1 MLNRILLALFIV
13 AAVACKANLRTS
25 TNVEGSN
32 NLSPEPQHQLIA
44 KELVEVMENY
54 NYKRVKLND
63 SLSSVIFDNYLNRL
77 DPTRNYLLA
86 SDVKGFEQYRTKLDD
101 HLREGDLSAFFKIFN
116 VFQKRYQ
123 ERIKFT
129 ISQIG
134 KPIDYT
140 KNEEYVYNREKLPWL
155 SSTAEADDL
164 WRKRV
169 KYDFL
174 NLRIASGGI
183 PVIEKAGN
191 KTKDE
196 VKYVDGTGKEIT
208 GTKGSQDSSAVK
220 HAKTLRQ
227 RYENLLSQASK
238 TNSQDAFQIM
248 MDSFTQSVDPHTNYL
263 GPTRAQEFNEEMA
276 RSFTGIG
283 ATLQLENEVV
293 KVSSIVPGGPAF
305 KAKTLM
311 AGDRIIAVAQGDDEF
326 VDVIGWRLDNTV
338 QKIKGPKGTTVRLK
352 IIPAGQE
359 LSSEPKVIAIVRDKV
374 ILEEQSAKKTIK
386 TVVSDGKTYKI
397 GVIDIPG
404 FYLDF
409 KAYQAGDPDYKSTT
423 RDVRRII
430 DTLKQQNVDG
440 IVIDLRSN
448 GGGSLIEAI
457 ELTGLFI
464 KTGPVVQVKD
474 MRRTE
479 VNRDEDPAIAWTGP
493 LGVMIDR
500 FSASASEIFAA
511 AIQDYGRGVIMGT
524 QTYGKGTVQ
533 SAIDMSRFIST
544 VDEIILKTKSGSASN
559 NTGGT
564 VAAGGQSTSTG
575 APKYGQI
582 NLTMA
587 KFYRINGSSTQHK
600 GVIPDIQFP
609 MIYPAEKYGESS
621 EPAALPFDVIKPA
634 PFSPVANLN
643 PVKAQL
649 AKQHEQ
655 RMKASTEFKYLMEDI
670 QQFKKREGENSVT
683 LNEAQLKREREEQE
697 AINLRRTNQRR
708 ALKGLPALKKG
719 EVAPK
724 SENDFIQEESL
735 KVMADFI
742 QMKESGKYSLKY

>member
-1 MLNRILLALFIV
+1 MDFKSFKEMLRKIFLALFIV
-13 AAVACKANLRTS
+13 AAFACKANLRVNT
-25 TNVEGSN
+25 TVEGSN
-32 NLSPEPQHQLIA
+32 NLSPDPQQQIIA
-44 KELVEVMENY
+44 KELVKVMENY
-54 NYKRVKLND
+54 NYKRVKVND
-63 SLSSVIFDNYLNRL
+63 SLSAVIFDSYIKRL
-77 DPTRNYLLA
+77 DPSRNYLLA
-86 SDVKGFEQYRTKLDD
+86 SDIKEFQQYRTQIDD
-101 HLREGDLSAFFKIFN
+101 QLREGDLSVMFKIFN
-116 VFQKRYQ
+116 TFQKRY
-123 ERIKFT
+123 EDRIKYS
-129 ISQIG
+129 ISQID
-134 KPIDYT
+134 KPVDYA
-140 KNEEYVYNREKLPWL
+140 KDEVYVYNREKLPWL
-155 SSTAEADDL
+155 SSVTEADDL
-164 WRKRV
+164 WRKRI
-169 KYDFL
+169 KYDLL
-174 NLRIASGGI
+174 NLKIASGAAAK
-183 PVIEKAGN
+183 P
-191 KTKDE
+191 
-196 VKYVDGTGKEIT
+196 
-208 GTKGSQDSSAVK
+208 AVK
-220 HAKTLRQ
+220 TPDNPSATVVKDTSIIKSRETLKK
-227 RYENLLSQASK
+227 RYENLLSQSKK

-248 MDSFTQSVDPHTNYL
+248 MDSFTQSVDPHTNYFI
-263 GPTRAQEFNEEMA
+263 PVKAQEFNEEMA

-293 KVSSIVPGGPAF
+293 KVASIVPGGPAF
-305 KAKTLM
+305 KAKTLN
-311 AGDRIIAVAQGDDEF
+311 AGDRIIAVAQGNDEF

-359 LSSEPKVIAIVRDKV
+359 LSSQPKVISILRDRV

-386 TVVSDGKTYKI
+386 TIVSNGKNYKI

-409 KAYQAGDPDYKSTT
+409 KAYQSGDPDYKSTT

-474 MRRTE
+474 LRKTE
-479 VNRDEDPAIAWTGP
+479 VNEDEDPNVIWTGP

-544 VDEIILKTKSGSASN
+544 VDEVIMKARSGNSAS
-559 NTGGT
+559 TGT
-564 VAAGGQSTSTG
+564 APRGGEPSNTG

-621 EPAALPFDVIKPA
+621 ETSALPFDMIKPA
-634 PFSPVANLN
+634 PFSPVANLT
-643 PVKAQL
+643 PVKSIL
-649 AKQHEQ
+649 AKQHDQ
-655 RMKASTEFKYLMEDI
+655 RMKASTEYKYLLEDI
-670 QQFKKREGENSVT
+670 QQFKKREAENSVT
-683 LNEAQLKREREEQE
+683 LNEAQLKKERDEQE
-697 AINLRRTNQRR
+697 AITLVRTNQRR
-708 ALKGLPALKKG
+708 ALQGLPPLKKG

-724 SENDFIQEESL
+724 QDNDFIQDESL

-742 QMKESGKYSLKY
+742 QLKDTGKYSLKY

>member
-1 MLNRILLALFIV
+1 MDFKSFKNMLRKIFLALFIV
-13 AAVACKANLRTS
+13 ATFACKANLRVNTK
-25 TNVEGSN
+25 VEGSN
-32 NLSPEPQHQLIA
+32 NLSPDPQQQIIA
-44 KELVEVMENY
+44 KELVKVMENY
-54 NYKRVKLND
+54 NYKRVKVND
-63 SLSSVIFDNYLNRL
+63 SLSTVIFDSYIKRL
-77 DPTRNYLLA
+77 DPSRNYLLA
-86 SDVKGFEQYRTKLDD
+86 SDIKEFQQYRTQLDD
-101 HLREGDLSAFFKIFN
+101 QLREGDLSVLFRIFN
-116 VFQKRYQ
+116 TFQKRY
-123 ERIKFT
+123 EDRIKYSIT
-129 ISQIG
+129 QID
-134 KPIDYT
+134 KPVDYSH
-140 KNEEYVYNREKLPWL
+140 NEVYVYNREKLPWL
-155 SSTAEADDL
+155 SSAAEADDL
-164 WRKRV
+164 WRKRI
-169 KYDFL
+169 KYDLL
-174 NLRIASGGI
+174 NLKIASVAAAK
-183 PVIEKAGN
+183 PALKNPKEFDV
-191 KTKDE
+191 TYPQDTSV
-196 VKYVDGTGKEIT
+196 VKNR
-208 GTKGSQDSSAVK
+208 A
-220 HAKTLRQ
+220 TLKK
-227 RYENLLSQASK
+227 RYENLLSQSKK

-248 MDSFTQSVDPHTNYL
+248 MDAFTQSVDPHTNYFV
-263 GPTRAQEFNEEMA
+263 PVKAQEFNEEMA

-293 KVSSIVPGGPAF
+293 KVASIVPGGPAF
-305 KAKTLM
+305 KAKTLN
-311 AGDRIIAVAQGDDEF
+311 AGDRIIAVAQGNEEF

-359 LSSEPKVIAIVRDKV
+359 MSSQPKVISILRDRV

-386 TVVSDGKTYKI
+386 TVVSEGKTYKI

-409 KAYQAGDPDYKSTT
+409 KAYQSGDADYKSTT
-423 RDVRRII
+423 RDVRRIL
-430 DTLKQQNVDG
+430 DTLKQQKVDG

-464 KTGPVVQVKD
+464 KSGPVVQVKD
-474 MRRTE
+474 LRKTE
-479 VNRDEDPAIAWTGP
+479 VNEDEDEGIAWTGP
-493 LGVMIDR
+493 MGVMIDR

-544 VDEIILKTKSGSASN
+544 VDEVIMKAKGGNSASAGSAPKGGESSN
-559 NTGGT
+559 
-564 VAAGGQSTSTG
+564 TG

-621 EPAALPFDVIKPA
+621 EPSALPFDMIKPA
-634 PFSPVANLN
+634 PFSPVSNLN
-643 PVKAQL
+643 PVKSIL
-649 AKQHEQ
+649 AKQHDQ
-655 RMKASTEFKYLMEDI
+655 RMKASTEYKYLLEDI
-670 QQFKKREGENSVT
+670 QQFKKREAENSVT
-683 LNEAQLKREREEQE
+683 LNEAQLKKERDDQE
-697 AINLRRTNQRR
+697 AITLARTNQRR
-708 ALKGLPALKKG
+708 SLQGLPPLKKG

-724 SENDFIQEESL
+724 QDNDFIQDESL

-742 QMKESGKYSLKY
+742 QLKDTGKYSLKY

>member
-1 MLNRILLALFIV
+1 MDFKSFKEMLNKIFLALFIV
-13 AAVACKANLRTS
+13 VAFACKANLPMGTD
-25 TNVEGSN
+25 VEGSN
-32 NLSPEPQHQLIA
+32 NLSPEPQHQIVA
-44 KELVEVMENY
+44 KELVKVMENY
-54 NYKRVKLND
+54 NYKRVKIGD
-63 SLSSVIFDNYLNRL
+63 SLSAVIFDGYLNRL
-77 DPTRNYLLA
+77 DPTRTYLLA
-86 SDVKGFEQYRTKLDD
+86 SDVKDFEKHRSNLDD
-101 HLREGDLSAFFKIFN
+101 YLREGDLNAFFQIFN

-123 ERIKFT
+123 ERLKFS

-134 KPIDYT
+134 KPMDFS

-155 SSTAEADDL
+155 ASTAEADDL

-169 KYDFL
+169 KYDLL
-174 NLRIASGGI
+174 NLKIATGSSSTA
-183 PVIEKAGN
+183 EKSDKSA
-191 KTKDE
+191 KDSTALKSPD
-196 VKYVDGTGKEIT
+196 V
-208 GTKGSQDSSAVK
+208 
-220 HAKTLRQ
+220 LRK

-238 TNSQDAFQIM
+238 TNSQDAFQII
-248 MDSFTQSVDPHTNYL
+248 MDSFTQAIDPHTNYL
-263 GPTRAQEFNEEMA
+263 VPTRAQEFNEEMA

-293 KVSSIVPGGPAF
+293 KVASIVPGGPAF
-305 KAKTLM
+305 KAKTLH
-311 AGDRIIAVAQGDDEF
+311 AGDRIIAVAQGNDEF
-326 VDVIGWRLDNTV
+326 LDVIGWRLDNTV

-359 LSSEPKVIAIVRDKV
+359 LSSQPKIIAIVRDRV

-386 TVVSDGKTYKI
+386 TVVSEGKTYKI
-397 GVIDIPG
+397 GVIDVPG

-409 KAYQAGDPDYKSTT
+409 NAYRNGDPDYKSTT

-430 DTLKQQNVDG
+430 DTLKQQKVDG

-448 GGGSLIEAI
+448 GGGSLIEAV

-474 MRRTE
+474 MRKTE
-479 VNRDEDPAIAWTGP
+479 VNQDDDPAIAWTGP
-493 LGVMIDR
+493 MGVMIDR

-511 AIQDYGRGVIMGT
+511 AIQDYNRGIVMGT

-533 SAIDMSRFIST
+533 SAIEMSKFIST
-544 VDEIILKTKSGSASN
+544 IDEIILKAKGGTASN
-559 NTGGT
+559 SKDGGSGTKIT
-564 VAAGGQSTSTG
+564 VGGSSSDTG
-575 APKYGQI
+575 APKFGQI

-621 EPAALPFDVIKPA
+621 EPSALPFDMIKPA
-634 PFSPVANLN
+634 PFSPVSNLTA
-643 PVKAQL
+643 VKAQL
-649 AKQHEQ
+649 ARQHDL
-655 RMKASTEFKYLMEDI
+655 RMKSSTEYKYLLEDI
-670 QQFKKREGENSVT
+670 ELFKKREAENAVT
-683 LNEAQLKREREEQE
+683 LNEARLKKERDEQE
-697 AINLRRTNQRR
+697 AINLARTNQRR
-708 ALKGLPALKKG
+708 ALQGLPALKKG

-724 SENDFIQEESL
+724 QDNDFIQDESL

-742 QMKESGKYSLKY
+742 KLKEAGKYSLHF